1 MGIPNHKTT
10 AFPYQAAAVT
20 ASDSTEFDEPSTI
33 YVGGAGDVAV
43 VPWIGDGTAVTFA
56 GLSAGQ
62 VVPVRVKKCMSTN
75 TTATSLVR
83 VF

>member
-1 MGIPNHKTT
+1 MGTPNHNTT

-20 ASDSTEFDEPSTI
+20 ASDATEFDEPSTI
-33 YVGGAGDVAV
+33 YVGVAGDVAV
-43 VPWIGDGTAVTFA
+43 VPWIGDGTAVTFV

-83 VF
+83 VY